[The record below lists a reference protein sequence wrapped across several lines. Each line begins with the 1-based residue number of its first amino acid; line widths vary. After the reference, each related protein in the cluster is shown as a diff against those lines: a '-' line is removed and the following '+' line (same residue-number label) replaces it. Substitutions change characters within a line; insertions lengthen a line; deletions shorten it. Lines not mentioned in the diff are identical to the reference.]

1 MRYNNVNENFILHMI
16 IMSIGSTVPD
26 FIFLFSFPSK
36 KFEVYFV
43 SIILILN

>member
-1 MRYNNVNENFILHMI
+1 MRYNNVNENLHMI

-43 SIILILN
+43 ILILN